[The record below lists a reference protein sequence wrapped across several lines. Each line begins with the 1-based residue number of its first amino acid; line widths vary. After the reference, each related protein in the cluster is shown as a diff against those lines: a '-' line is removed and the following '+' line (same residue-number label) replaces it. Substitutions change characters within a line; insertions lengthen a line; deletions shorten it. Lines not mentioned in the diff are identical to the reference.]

1 MDLSAESSVMTD
13 VSPISSAPLGRT
25 NSGATAPGRGASG
38 SAATTIRRAP
48 DRVEV
53 SAVATYLSKLKLLPP
68 IRQELV
74 DSVRAQL
81 DAGTYETVEKIDAA
95 VEQLAADLP
104 G

>member
-1 MDLSAESSVMTD
+1 M
-13 VSPISSAPLGRT
+13 
-25 NSGATAPGRGASG
+25 
-38 SAATTIRRAP
+38 
-48 DRVEV
+48 
-53 SAVATYLSKLKLLPP
+53 ATYLSKLKLLPP